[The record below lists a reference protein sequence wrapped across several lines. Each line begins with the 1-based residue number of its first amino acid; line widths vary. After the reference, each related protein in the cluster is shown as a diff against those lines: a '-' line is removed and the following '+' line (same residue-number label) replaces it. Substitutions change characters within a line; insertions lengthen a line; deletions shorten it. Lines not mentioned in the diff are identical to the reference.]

1 MQECASDGILESIQW
16 STRMAFYEVVGQ
28 DHRTRSARTLEI
40 SASNADEAAVTAVDH
55 GLIEIKVNQLTDRDL
70 LHKDLAC
77 FLYADPLAT
86 KRAHAIPVNANYPAS
101 LLMDHPILTIA
112 SGVLMGLAG
121 FRVLELIVVR
131 LTGMLF

>member
-1 MQECASDGILESIQW
+1 
-16 STRMAFYEVVGQ
+16 MAFYEVVGQ
-28 DHRTRSARTLEI
+28 DHRTRSTRTLEI

-112 SGVLMGLAG
+112 SGVLIGLAG
-121 FRVLELIVVR
+121 FRMLELTVAR
-131 LTGMLF
+131 LVGILF

>member
-1 MQECASDGILESIQW
+1 MG
-16 STRMAFYEVVGQ
+16 FYEVIGQ

-86 KRAHAIPVNANYPAS
+86 KRAHAIPVNANYPS
-101 LLMDHPILTIA
+101 SILIDHPVLTIA
-112 SGVLMGLAG
+112 AGVCAGMAVFTLLEMLVVRVIGVL
-121 FRVLELIVVR
+121 F
-131 LTGMLF
+131 